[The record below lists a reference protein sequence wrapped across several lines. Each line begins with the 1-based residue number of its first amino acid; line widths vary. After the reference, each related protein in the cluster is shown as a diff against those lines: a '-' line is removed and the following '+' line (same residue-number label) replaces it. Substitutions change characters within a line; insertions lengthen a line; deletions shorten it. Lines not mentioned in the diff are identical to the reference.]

1 MRPLLDSAT
10 ALPHYYSCYQLHHFG
25 CCCCCL
31 YYSENRK
38 FKNGHQIEYIESISQ
53 NKCCTCL
60 NYYIKNYTP
69 KKLCAFSAW
78 TEELKLHKLHKVI
91 QINKK
96 LYLHILWWF
105 IRSNKYRWFKLKS
118 TFWRVSNSRK
128 CGLKM
133 WLVCLPV
140 SRSVQGKNWLTK
152 TKTQINCSCI
162 YFPCWF
168 SAK

>member
-1 MRPLLDSAT
+1 MAIKLNTSK
-10 ALPHYYSCYQLHHFG
+10 ALAKINVVHAD
-25 CCCCCL
+25 
-31 YYSENRK
+31 
-38 FKNGHQIEYIESISQ
+38 I
-53 NKCCTCL
+53 TM
-60 NYYIKNYTP
+60 YIKNYTP

-96 LYLHILWWF
+96 LYLHILWWS

-118 TFWRVSNSRK
+118 TFWRESNSRK

-140 SRSVQGKNWLTK
+140 SRSVQGQKLIYKNKNTNKLQLHLFSMLIQC
-152 TKTQINCSCI
+152 QI
-162 YFPCWF
+162 
-168 SAK
+168 K